1 MQQGGVLVDGEKVSD
16 PKASLSA
23 EALAA
28 GVVIKKGKKV
38 YHKVTL

>member
-1 MQQGGVLVDGEKVSD
+1 MTD
-16 PKASLSA
+16 PTMTVSA

-38 YHKVTL
+38 YHKVQL